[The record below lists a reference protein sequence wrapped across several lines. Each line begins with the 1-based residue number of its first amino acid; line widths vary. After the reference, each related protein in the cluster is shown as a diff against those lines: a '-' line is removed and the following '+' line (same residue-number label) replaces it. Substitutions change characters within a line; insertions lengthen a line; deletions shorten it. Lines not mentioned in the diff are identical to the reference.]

1 MQHRMHVVIGGYGR
15 VGRYL
20 AHMLEYE
27 GHSVSVIDHDVY
39 AFEELETDIMGPK
52 FDGEVFDRDVLEK
65 AGIKR
70 ADCFAAVTSGDN
82 SNIVAARIA
91 KNYYRVPNVI
101 ARIYD
106 PRRAEIYRTLG
117 INTVASV
124 TWASSR
130 LLSMISHPEL
140 HSEYTF
146 GNGEMEMMEF
156 RVPVNLVGRHYTE
169 FEVPGEIHVTCI
181 VREGGAIMPV
191 PGVRFDKDD
200 QLYVI
205 VVRESVGKLERLLGL

>member
-1 MQHRMHVVIGGYGR
+1 
-15 VGRYL
+15 
-20 AHMLEYE
+20 MLEYE
-27 GHSVSVIDHDVY
+27 GHSVAVIDHNAY

-52 FDGEVFDRDVLEK
+52 FEGEVFDRAALEK

-106 PRRAEIYRTLG
+106 PRRAEIYRALG
-117 INTVASV
+117 IQTVASV

-146 GNGEMEMMEF
+146 GNGEVEMMEF
-156 RVPVNLVGRHYTE
+156 AVPVTLVGKPLSE
-169 FEVPGEIHVTCI
+169 FEVQGEIQVLTI
-181 VREGGAIMPV
+181 VREGGAVLPV
-191 PGVRFDKDD
+191 PGVQFEKDD
-200 QLYVI
+200 QLYVA
-205 VVRESVGKLERLLGL
+205 VVRESVGKLERLLGLK